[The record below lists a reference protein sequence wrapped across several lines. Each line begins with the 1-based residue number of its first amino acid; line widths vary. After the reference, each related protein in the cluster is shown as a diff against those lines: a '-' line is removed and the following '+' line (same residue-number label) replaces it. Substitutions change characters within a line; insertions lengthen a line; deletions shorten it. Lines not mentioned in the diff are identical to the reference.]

1 MAGPILEILETSG
14 ERDYQ
19 EGGLEVCFQGP
30 FLIPKS
36 VSVFLQNLFCLG
48 AVLFFRP
55 KVKGPTGHELK
66 FLLPH
71 LLVLSVWPQQQKSD

>member
-1 MAGPILEILETSG
+1 MVCLRCVSHKGSHIEGLIPVAGPILEILETSG

-48 AVLFFRP
+48 AVLFFRL
-55 KVKGPTGHELK
+55 KVKEPTGMN
-66 FLLPH
+66 
-71 LLVLSVWPQQQKSD
+71 